1 MITTVFII
9 FTAIFKSIQDALSQ
23 KKLVIKSA
31 WWNENSW
38 KMKWKGGDIEKGEA
52 FLGSSTVLV
61 WVTDAWHF
69 FGMLRNVS
77 MILAIVL
84 YVPVWSWWLD
94 GLVMWVLHNVVFEA
108 CYRWVWPAVSRGF
121 ERV

>member
-1 MITTVFII
+1 MISTVFII
-9 FTAIFKSIQDALSQ
+9 FTAIFKSIQDLQAHG
-23 KKLVIKSA
+23 KLGISNA
-31 WWNENSW
+31 WFTTQSW
-38 KMKWKGGDIEKGEA
+38 QLKWKDGDPENGER
-52 FLGSSTVLV
+52 FIGSSTVFVLL
-61 WVTDAWHF
+61 TDAWHF

>member
-1 MITTVFII
+1 MYLLII
-9 FTAIFKSIQDALSQ
+9 LTAILKSIQDALAQ
-23 KKLVIKSA
+23 KKLLIKSA

-69 FGMLRNVS
+69 FGMLRNIS

-84 YVPVWSWWLD
+84 YMPVWSCWLD
-94 GLVMWVLHNVVFEA
+94 GLALWLLHNAVFEV
-108 CYRWVWPAVSRGF
+108 CYRWVLPAVSRGL